1 LSEINNSA
9 LSRCSG
15 QEVIA
20 KRKLARYVRQM
31 SSIGFAPRQESEVEQ
46 LRSAYRSM
54 NDVARNLA
62 NAARCLKDHD
72 VRMAGHYLRA
82 AEWHVAQAKQAIT
95 VVGQSKRKS

>member
-1 LSEINNSA
+1 
-9 LSRCSG
+9 
-15 QEVIA
+15 
-20 KRKLARYVRQM
+20 
-31 SSIGFAPRQESEVEQ
+31 
-46 LRSAYRSM
+46 M

-82 AEWHVAQAKQAIT
+82 AEWHVAQAKQVIT